1 MLKSFK
7 GIINYD
13 LRNLKTVEDFD
24 WNGSEKPEEYLETKF
39 KVLELKNKKIIFLVT
54 DFVALLFFA
63 ICLIKTIPNTVRI
76 PILLIL
82 GMIIML
88 NIKKLDS
95 KPNMTENNVVTAIDE
110 LRNLVREDKFYKVK
124 ERAEVIELLSTV
136 RNRLYVNKQ
145 HAEEFDRLMAEMDMT
160 IISLRTKWDMRYTK
174 VEKLRRK
181 LDYRISEVVMSSLRD
196 KLESL
201 KVEDAPSINVCSK
214 VTAPTNILVF
224 QR

>member
-88 NIKKLDS
+88 NIKKLES

-145 HAEEFDRLMAEMDMT
+145 HAEKFDRLMAEMDIT
-160 IISLRTKWDMRYTK
+160 IVSLRTKQDMRYAE

-181 LDYRISEVVMSSLRD
+181 LDYRMSEVVMSSLRD

-201 KVEDAPSINVCSK
+201 RAENTPSINVCSK
-214 VTAPTNILVF
+214 ATAPTNILVF
-224 QR
+224 PR